1 MTQRTF
7 SVLLLATLVSAPA
20 TAEDLKTYIWR
31 DADGKVHYGDSPPRH
46 EDYEEKMIPVD
57 SNTVAAERAPAG
69 SGRSVVDDDDN
80 EPRGSS
86 SDPERGLTP
95 EDIADIAEE
104 QQRQLGD
111 DDAIG
116 DEPQGDVNANP
127 EFGADTAT
135 SAETALS
142 GGTAAGSGTAAAGGT
157 AAGGTAAAGA
167 ALTPPPPPPAPVV
180 GP

>member
-116 DEPQGDVNANP
+116 DEMPDNANSP
-127 EFGADTAT
+127 SEVK
-135 SAETALS
+135 SACSQGGLSSASSPIALIVISILS
-142 GGTAAGSGTAAAGGT
+142 G
-157 AAGGTAAAGA
+157 
-167 ALTPPPPPPAPVV
+167 LIVV
-180 GP
+180 ARRR